1 MTSYKWVNLK
11 EVAASQTGPF
21 GSQLHESDYVSQGTP
36 IVTVEHLGE
45 TGFTRQNLPFVSDA
59 DKQRLAKYILKE
71 GDIVFSRVG
80 SIDRCTYVTK
90 NEDGWMF
97 SGRCIRVR
105 ANNKVNSIYL
115 NFYFRQSFFKK
126 MMLNISV
133 GATMPSLNTKLMD
146 SIPLYLPSLKYQ
158 NSIAKILS
166 DFDSK
171 IELNYKII
179 TELEATSKLIYDY
192 WFLQFDFP
200 NEQGKPYKSSGGKMV
215 YNKEL
220 KREIPDGWLAC
231 KLGDVVQKIGTGLNP
246 RDNFIL
252 GEGENYYVTIK
263 NIEQGKVILNNK
275 CDKIS
280 NESLQIINKRSDLRS
295 GDILFTSIEP
305 VGTTYLIRKKPVNW
319 DINESVF
326 TIRPKYEKVSSE
338 FLYLFLSGKYI
349 KAYTKNVSAGS
360 IHKGVRHSTLKDCK
374 FILPKKEIVDSF
386 TIQLIPILDKLDI
399 IQRENQNLIELRDWL
414 LPMLMNGQV
423 TIGEAEEKLNM
434 AAEPGEIYGSTK

>member
-1 MTSYKWVNLK
+1 MQTDLTKSLKSITSKIGSGATPRGGSNVYKTSGISLIRSQNVLDFKFSYDGLAFIDNDQAKQLENVEVLENDILLNITGDSIARACIVPKDVLPARVNQHVSIVRCK
-11 EVAASQTGPF
+11 DREEA
-21 GSQLHESDYVSQGTP
+21 DYVLCYLQFLKKHLLSICKVGGTRNALTKDAIEKIE
-36 IVTVEHLGE
+36 IVKKPNHKLIG
-45 TGFTRQNLPFVSDA
+45 Q
-59 DKQRLAKYILKE
+59 YITQ
-71 GDIVFSRVG
+71 I
-80 SIDRCTYVTK
+80 
-90 NEDGWMF
+90 
-97 SGRCIRVR
+97 
-105 ANNKVNSIYL
+105 NK
-115 NFYFRQSFFKK
+115 
-126 MMLNISV
+126 
-133 GATMPSLNTKLMD
+133 
-146 SIPLYLPSLKYQ
+146 
-158 NSIAKILS
+158 
-166 DFDSK
+166 K
-171 IELNYKII
+171 IELNNKINH
-179 TELEATSKLIYDY
+179 ELEAMAKLLYDY
-192 WFLQFDFP
+192 WFVQFDFP

-215 YNKEL
+215 YNKDL

-263 NIEQGKVILNNK
+263 NIEQGMVILDNK

-280 NESLQIINKRSDLRS
+280 DNSLRIINKRSDLRS

-319 DINESVF
+319 NINESVF
-326 TIRPKYEKVSSE
+326 TIRPKYDKVSSE
-338 FLYLFLSGKYI
+338 FLYLFLSGNYI

-360 IHKGVRHSTLKDCK
+360 IHKGIRHSTLKDCK

-399 IQRENQNLIELRDWL
+399 IQKENQKLIELRDWL

-434 AAEPGEIYGSTK
+434 AAEPRGKYNKI